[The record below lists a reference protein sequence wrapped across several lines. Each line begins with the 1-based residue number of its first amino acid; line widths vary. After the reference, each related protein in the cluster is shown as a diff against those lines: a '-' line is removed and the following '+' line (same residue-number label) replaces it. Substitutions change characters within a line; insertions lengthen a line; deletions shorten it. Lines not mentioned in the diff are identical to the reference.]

1 MLPVRPTV
9 GSEGVG
15 LLLTAKKG
23 HGVGSVRSGQ
33 HILEAVLDRKYPVKL
48 EEKIFNSFFGMIIL
62 LL

>member
-15 LLLTAKKG
+15 LLTAKKG

-33 HILEAVLDRKYPVKL
+33 HILEAVLARKYPVKL